1 MDVKKAVIPSDGFG
15 MRFLPANFNCIPT
28 KYPENKKQVFSKQP
42 FSPFPVLQAMRLE
55 IRQPIGAIRAH
66 FKPWKSGILP

>member
-42 FSPFPVLQAMRLE
+42 LSPFPGTSVHE
-55 IRQPIGAIRAH
+55 IGDQPTNRCY
-66 FKPWKSGILP
+66 